1 MLDLARLFQDYN
13 VYYEESKNGWVNT
26 QCPHC
31 ADSGTHGGF
40 NPQVEVFN
48 CYRCGTHNFEYTL
61 FQILGI
67 PKYSIAEV
75 LVHYQTR
82 RISPRNLPKARSQ
95 LAQVELP
102 GEPLKKLHR
111 TYLKGR
117 GFNPRAIERKYGLL
131 GTGPNGLYRYRIII
145 PIVYHGKVVSFQ
157 GRTVLKNEKIRYLTA
172 TNEESVIP
180 AKETL
185 FNIDSCYGDS
195 VVVCEGPFDV
205 MRLGD
210 GVVGVL
216 GIQMTKQQEELLYT
230 RFKKVT
236 FLFDPEYDAQK
247 RAEKYGSSLASLG
260 LDVDIVDLELDHD
273 PGDFSEDEVSFVRKE
288 LALV

>member
-13 VYYEESKNGWVNT
+13 VYYEESKSGWLNT

-31 ADSGTHGGF
+31 TDSGSHGGF
-40 NPQVEVFN
+40 NPQSETFN
-48 CYRCGTHNFEYTL
+48 CWRCGTHNFEYTL

-67 PKYSIAEV
+67 PKYSLSEV
-75 LVHYQTR
+75 LAHYQTR
-82 RISPRNLPKARSQ
+82 RILSRNLPKDRAR

-102 GEPLKKLHR
+102 GESLKKLHR
-111 TYLKGR
+111 EYLRGR
-117 GFNPRAIERKYGLL
+117 GFNPRAIESKYKLL
-131 GTGPNGLYRYRIII
+131 GTGPDGKYRYRIII
-145 PIVYHGKVVSFQ
+145 PIVYRGKVVSFQ
-157 GRTVLKNEKIRYLTA
+157 GRSILEKEKIRYLTA
-172 TNEESVIP
+172 SDEESVVP

-230 RFKKVT
+230 RFKKVA

-247 RAEKYGSSLASLG
+247 RAEKYGASLASLG
-260 LDVDIVDLELDHD
+260 LDVDIVDLKLDHD
-273 PGDFSEDEVSFVRKE
+273 PGDLSEDEVDFVRKE